1 MKVRGIL
8 IDVSGNK
15 VEEREV
21 EECNLDDLYGIL
33 NCNTIDIVVRTIG
46 GKPFDIVC
54 DDEGLLKENPIV
66 TAISEKG
73 DYMLVGNLFI
83 CNHNKDCLA
92 SLNDDDIAHIMDNMS
107 HSVFID
113 RHSGKVAVFPTL
125 VNVGYTR

>member
-8 IDVSGNK
+8 IDVSRNK

-21 EECNLDDLYGIL
+21 EECSLDDLYGIL
-33 NCNTIDIVVRTIG
+33 NCSTIDIVVRTIG

-73 DYMLVGNLFI
+73 DHMLVGNLFI
-83 CNHNKDCLA
+83 CNHNKDRLA
-92 SLNDDDIAHIMDNMS
+92 SLNDDDIFHIMNNMS
-107 HSVFID
+107 TSVFIY
-113 RHSGKVAVFPTL
+113 RHSGKITIFPTL
-125 VNVGYTR
+125 VNVGYAR